1 MLEVEK
7 MDITKLLSAM
17 TLEEKASL
25 CSGLDFWHLEGIE
38 HLNIPSIMVA
48 DGPHGLRKQEDS
60 SDHLGI
66 YESTHLS
73 LYTGGYGRRPHTDLA
88 GADPCRDHSMCGIY
102 TEQDLPGCPEGCNPR
117 RYLRG

>member
-25 CSGLDFWHLEGIE
+25 CSGLDFWHLKGLE
-38 HLNIPSIMVA
+38 HLYIRSIMVA

-66 YESTHLS
+66 YASNLSTCFPTAVAMASSSTRVLIENVVIALS
-73 LYTGGYGRRPHTDLA
+73 K
-88 GADPCRDHSMCGIY
+88 
-102 TEQDLPGCPEGCNPR
+102 
-117 RYLRG
+117 

>member
-25 CSGLDFWHLEGIE
+25 CSGLDFWHLKGIE

-66 YESTHLS
+66 YESNPSTCFPTAVGMASSWNRELIEKVGIDRKSTRLNSSHVATSYAVSCLKQQ
-73 LYTGGYGRRPHTDLA
+73 TG
-88 GADPCRDHSMCGIY
+88 
-102 TEQDLPGCPEGCNPR
+102 
-117 RYLRG
+117 